1 MADNLGAKDKI
12 KAVALDFDGVMAR
25 LDVDW
30 TEVIRKVS
38 KELGYDVKSVLTF
51 YRENFGTPVFQ
62 KISLEIEKTEV
73 EAAKKAQPTPH
84 LKEFLDALGKRQI
97 DVFIVSMQ
105 TQKGIAVFLENH
117 GLTQHFK
124 EIITR
129 DKLPDKRAQVE
140 YAAKKTVGK
149 LLFVDDLK
157 RNIASCQDLDILSYY
172 FPRDPKADEAKKAW
186 GKILELIE

>member
-1 MADNLGAKDKI
+1 MANNLSAKKVS
-12 KAVALDFDGVMAR
+12 AVALDFDGVMAH

-30 TEVIRKVS
+30 NEVIRKVS

-51 YRENFGTPVFQ
+51 YRENFGTPVYQ

-84 LKEFLDALGKRQI
+84 LKEFLDTLNKRHI

-105 TQKGIAVFLENH
+105 TQKGIATFLENH
-117 GLTQHFK
+117 GLTKHFK

-140 YAAKKTVGK
+140 YAAKKTSGK

-157 RNIASCQDLDILSYY
+157 RNIVSCQDLDILSFY
-172 FPRDPKADEAKKAW
+172 FPRNPKTDEAKKSW
-186 GKILELIE
+186 SKILELTE